1 MADCYDDDGEKLVL
15 AAGRGDVTDV
25 RRFVRGSTLSYEDGW
40 GRTALVSAS
49 YLGNV
54 EVPVSPVPA
63 HTISGI
69 LESSPSHVNHC
80 SPPCVLLTST
90 QRWDSIIPVTL
101 HPKRLERVS
110 VQSMHNSLE

>member
-1 MADCYDDDGEKLVL
+1 MGDCYDDDGEKLVL

-54 EVPVSPVPA
+54 EVPAPQFTLYLPS
-63 HTISGI
+63 SG
-69 LESSPSHVNHC
+69 H
-80 SPPCVLLTST
+80 
-90 QRWDSIIPVTL
+90 R
-101 HPKRLERVS
+101 KA
-110 VQSMHNSLE
+110 M

>member
-1 MADCYDDDGEKLVL
+1 MGDCYDDDGEKLVL

-54 EVPVSPVPA
+54 EVPAPPSRSHYIFHPW
-63 HTISGI
+63 GI
-69 LESSPSHVNHC
+69 GKPCES
-80 SPPCVLLTST
+80 LRST
-90 QRWDSIIPVTL
+90 LRS
-101 HPKRLERVS
+101 S
-110 VQSMHNSLE
+110 